1 MTSSSSVNAAAAT
14 ATAAAAPAVNPESP
28 DETMSEQADRFA
40 ALLHEQ
46 HQLVTMYDGSS
57 LPPPGLEGLEP
68 IDECDN
74 WLDPKRV
81 LSAAGI
87 AAMRTRDAPDT
98 APSAGPPRNNGWVVY
113 TQEEVATHTLK
124 VSQWVGWKHWED
136 RQQPHQHEHQQQQQ
150 QQHHHH
156 YTEAAADAHAGA
168 AAA

>member
-1 MTSSSSVNAAAAT
+1 
-14 ATAAAAPAVNPESP
+14 
-28 DETMSEQADRFA
+28 MSQQADRFA

-57 LPPPGLEGLEP
+57 TRRPPPGLEGLEP
-68 IDECDN
+68 IDELDEGGDLRK
-74 WLDPKRV
+74 WLDPKDV

-87 AAMRTRDAPDT
+87 AAMCNRDAPAPDT

-136 RQQPHQHEHQQQQQ
+136 RQQPHQHEHHQQQQQQ
-150 QQHHHH
+150 QQHRHH
-156 YTEAAADAHAGA
+156 YTEAASPAMSCSCEIPAVSLLTSWITSKPSTY
-168 AAA
+168 